1 MGGVSSVC
9 SSCWNHPDCGR
20 AKNGVVP
27 PWTQPL
33 CSLQRHLAT
42 AKSDNPLQ
50 TAPPANCTAGLRRGA
65 HGSLVH
71 RLSGEKFRRTGPV
84 TQPCIS
90 SPAAGRL
97 LRNETWEL
105 PEEAVNV
112 AGGCEAVLTFTAE
125 SVPQDESAGVQSKV
139 APPTFCEPGAPSCP
153 GVLST
158 GPRQQGGPVSAASTA
173 ACSGQVKTRRPQEVT
188 LLSKGHPATHQ
199 HIWISD
205 AAFWTLGSEPLK
217 NMVQLCSLMACPCRF
232 SRVLSCNKLTS
243 KNAFYE
249 TLEMK
254 HVLSS
259 AESIRCS
266 QELCSIGEY
275 LALARCPLV
284 QEVFPC
290 SADIQPR
297 FDLKVK
303 LEGEDHTACGVQTS
317 MVTPGH
323 GASFLSPG
331 RDNYVTRQIRCLS
344 LLFSKWRM
352 LRQYRENWM
361 SGNAIHSS

>member
-27 PWTQPL
+27 PGRSRCAPCRGTSPPP
-33 CSLQRHLAT
+33 RAT
-42 AKSDNPLQ
+42 IPCKLHRQQ
-50 TAPPANCTAGLRRGA
+50 TAPQACVGGA

-303 LEGEDHTACGVQTS
+303 LEGEG
-317 MVTPGH
+317 
-323 GASFLSPG
+323 
-331 RDNYVTRQIRCLS
+331 
-344 LLFSKWRM
+344 
-352 LRQYRENWM
+352 
-361 SGNAIHSS
+361 IHRVSQVSEVISR